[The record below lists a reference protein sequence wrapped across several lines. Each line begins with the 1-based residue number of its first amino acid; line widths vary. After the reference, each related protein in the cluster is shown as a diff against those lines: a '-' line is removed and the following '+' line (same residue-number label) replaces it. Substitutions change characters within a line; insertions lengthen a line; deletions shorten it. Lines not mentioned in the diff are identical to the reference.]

1 MTIVRAGGKSRDFT
15 IISNKICRDS
25 GLSMRALGLLVNLL
39 CRPDNWTTNSDAIAR
54 CFGCGRDQ
62 VRTAIR
68 ELEERGYMILD
79 RWQDERGRW
88 NSRWVVLEDP
98 ADAQDAIAGLNGV
111 ARQPKTALPTPE
123 NPHVGKPGTRSPA
136 AGESGAINDTLLP
149 RTETKIN
156 REAITKKDSP
166 REEEQPNGPLSATPS
181 PKARQKKTRSSICPQ
196 SFKLD
201 PELRQWC
208 DATAPG
214 VNVDR
219 ELQKFMAHE
228 FRTPKS
234 NWNLAFKNWMLRA
247 VEYQGRPL

>member
-25 GLSMRALGLLVNLL
+25 GLSMRALGLLVSLL
-39 CRPDNWTTNSDAIAR
+39 CRPDNWATNSDAIAR
-54 CFGCGRDQ
+54 QFGCGRDQ
-62 VRTAIR
+62 VRTVMR
-68 ELEERGYMILD
+68 ELEERGYLILD

-123 NPHVGKPGTRSPA
+123 NPHVGKPGARSPD

-156 REAITKKDSP
+156 REAITKEDSP
-166 REEEQPNGPLSATPS
+166 REEDQPNGSLSATPS
-181 PKARQKKTRSSICPQ
+181 PKTRQKKTGSSICPQ

-208 DATAPG
+208 AATAPG
-214 VNVDR
+214 VTLPLR
-219 ELQKFMAHE
+219 
-228 FRTPKS
+228 RTSGTVVVWRQSP
-234 NWNLAFKNWMLRA
+234 
-247 VEYQGRPL
+247 